1 MDKGSPREEFMDV
14 YEAMAARKTIRD
26 FAGKPVS
33 EELIHKIINA
43 GFHAPTNNHMRDWH
57 FILLQDK
64 DKRKALLDQVIH
76 PVSKSGANGILNRW
90 GVTNQIQRE
99 MYLDGIPKQYSMLL
113 NAGCLLLP
121 CFHQPTPVL
130 KSKEIFGLNAF
141 ASIWCCIENI
151 LVAAASEG
159 LFGVTRI
166 PFKTES
172 QIIKQALSI
181 PVEYEVPCWLALGY
195 PVDDAHRARQVEIIL
210 EDRIHY
216 GGW

>member
-1 MDKGSPREEFMDV
+1 MDV

-26 FAGKPVS
+26 FADKPVS
-33 EELIHKIINA
+33 EELIYKIISA

-76 PVSKSGANGILNRW
+76 PVSRRGANGILNRW
-90 GVTNQIQRE
+90 GVTDQIQRE

-113 NAGCLLLP
+113 NAGCLFLP

-172 QIIKQALSI
+172 QIIKQALAI
-181 PVEYEVPCWLALGY
+181 PTDYELPCWLALGY
-195 PVDDAHRARQVEIIL
+195 PADDSHRARQVDINL
-210 EDRIHY
+210 EERIHR